1 MTRASFVARFVAF
14 CVDALFLCIV
24 HALLVAAAVIG
35 HAVALPSTSPGL
47 LFERMRGF
55 SPVLTMAFLFVVLYY
70 FTYLTAD
77 GEQTIGKSVCGIR
90 VVTRDGE
97 NLGRARAFVRCVCYA
112 VSGIPL
118 FIGFLMALIFR
129 GRSLHDLLC
138 GTMVIKGDV

>member
-1 MTRASFVARFVAF
+1 MTRASFVARCVAF

-24 HALLVAAAVIG
+24 HALIVAAAVIG

-55 SPVLTMAFLFVVLYY
+55 SPVLTLAFLFVVLYY

-77 GEQTIGKSVCGIR
+77 GEQTIGKSVCAIR

-97 NLGRARAFVRCVCYA
+97 HLGRARAFVRCVCYA
-112 VSGIPL
+112 VSAVPF

-129 GRSLHDLLC
+129 GRSMHDLLC